1 MAKRWLVGRLCTQC
15 ERRGR
20 RVIAEVI
27 DHIVAHRGDPQLFWD
42 ETNWQPLCKACHDH
56 KTGRGG

>member
-1 MAKRWLVGRLCTQC
+1 LVGRLCTQS